1 MLTSAYEPQ
10 PMKINIIFGRFPVR
24 PASAS
29 TIVLLR
35 ANQKNHIFFVSPEF
49 SPATHRWPRSR
60 RTLGSRLAGQRSW
73 FLVLTKRSA
82 AFGNEN
88 ADIRMTVR
96 MRSSSTVSSSFFLWF
111 LNIRW
116 EGGLKVARLIAQYR
130 NLFSNIVGNVAAQ
143 TNTGSPSPPP
153 GTRLYVWA
161 NLHWSEMVLNFTC
174 GLKLGQACHYDR
186 KWPKS
191 LFKNGEE
198 RSIVCVCT
206 HRENSEG
213 SLKRVVW

>member
-1 MLTSAYEPQ
+1 MLTSAYKLQ
-10 PMKINIIFGRFPVR
+10 PIENNYLFGRFPVR
-24 PASAS
+24 PASAQRLFYWEP
-29 TIVLLR
+29 I
-35 ANQKNHIFFVSPEF
+35 NKIIFFRV
-49 SPATHRWPRSR
+49 PRVLPGDPPLTESR
-60 RTLGSRLAGQRSW
+60 RTLGSRARDWCCRGVGPSQSSR

-161 NLHWSEMVLNFTC
+161 NLHWSEMVLNFTI
-174 GLKLGQACHYDR
+174 A
-186 KWPKS
+186 
-191 LFKNGEE
+191 
-198 RSIVCVCT
+198 
-206 HRENSEG
+206 
-213 SLKRVVW
+213 VWN